1 MNPPPFPAWDLI
13 HLTLILP
20 LLDTTGNESS
30 ARGIIDVYDI
40 FGLMPPT
47 LQGAD
52 RLAESLDA
60 VVLVPDFFKG
70 EPLSLGV
77 VPSDTAEKKTIV
89 QKFMAEKAN
98 PFEVFPSLFQTAT
111 EAKEK
116 YPNVQ
121 GWGVFGL
128 CWGGKVRVS
137 KAFLLTFWSLMEA
150 VASIAC
156 CASFR
161 RGGSVQSVGNS
172 ASWVSAEHD
181 VTWCHDPSVF
191 LHCFIYFH
199 FSFAL
204 IFQCLLNRWG
214 TTAA

>member
-1 MNPPPFPAWDLI
+1 
-13 HLTLILP
+13 
-20 LLDTTGNESS
+20 
-30 ARGIIDVYDI
+30 
-40 FGLMPPT
+40 MPPT

-70 EPLSLGV
+70 EPLNLGV
-77 VPSDTAEKKTIV
+77 VPSDTAEKKTII

-98 PFEVFPSLFQTAT
+98 PFEVFPSLVQTAT

-128 CWGGKVRVS
+128 CWGGKVRTLEVL
-137 KAFLLTFWSLMEA
+137 LLTSSLLMEA
-150 VASIAC
+150 VAAIAC

-161 RGGSVQSVGNS
+161 RGVSVQSVGNS
-172 ASWVSAEHD
+172 ASWVSVVCD
-181 VTWCHDPSVF
+181 VTWCHDASVF
-191 LHCFIYFH
+191 VHRIIIYH
-199 FSFAL
+199 
-204 IFQCLLNRWG
+204 LLSH
-214 TTAA
+214 

>member
-1 MNPPPFPAWDLI
+1 MADLNSACYQIPAVVTSNYKPKGKYEKLAGLDICERPSAHLTVLPLLPAWDLI
-13 HLTLILP
+13 RLTLILP

-70 EPLSLGV
+70 EPLSLDV
-77 VPSDTAEKKTIV
+77 IPSDTAEKKTII
-89 QKFMAEKAN
+89 QNFMAEKAN
-98 PFEVFPSLFQTAT
+98 PFEVFPSLVQTAT

-116 YPNVQ
+116 YPGVQ

-128 CWGGKVRVS
+128 CWGGKVRAS
-137 KAFLLTFWSLMEA
+137 GSLLLTIM
-150 VASIAC
+150 VA
-156 CASFR
+156 
-161 RGGSVQSVGNS
+161 RGG
-172 ASWVSAEHD
+172 
-181 VTWCHDPSVF
+181 
-191 LHCFIYFH
+191 
-199 FSFAL
+199 
-204 IFQCLLNRWG
+204 
-214 TTAA
+214 

>member
-1 MNPPPFPAWDLI
+1 
-13 HLTLILP
+13 
-20 LLDTTGNESS
+20 
-30 ARGIIDVYDI
+30 
-40 FGLMPPT
+40 MPPT

-77 VPSDTAEKKTIV
+77 VPSDTAEKKTMI
-89 QKFMAEKAN
+89 QNFMAEKAN
-98 PFEVFPSLFQTAT
+98 PFEVFPSLVQTAT

-128 CWGGKVRVS
+128 CWGGKVRAS
-137 KAFLLTFWSLMEA
+137 ESLLLTLWLLMEA
-150 VASIAC
+150 VASLAC

-161 RGGSVQSVGNS
+161 RGDYVQSVGSS
-172 ASWVSAEHD
+172 ASRVSAEYD
-181 VTWCHDPSVF
+181 ATWCHDPS
-191 LHCFIYFH
+191 FIASLFIFSY
-199 FSFAL
+199 SFAL
-204 IFQCLLNRWG
+204 IFY
-214 TTAA
+214 